1 MSTCEVVQV
10 FVTTPSLEEA
20 RPFYEDALG
29 LEPGRVG
36 ETSVEYATEG
46 ARLKVQED
54 FEDETFGEFGMEVPP
69 EPPARGDGA
78 VFVLRV
84 EGMEETVES
93 VGEGAGEVVQDP
105 RSVPWG
111 DRIALVRSPAG
122 YVFELRD

>member
-1 MSTCEVVQV
+1 MKLVQV
-10 FVTTPSLEEA
+10 FVTTPSLDDA

-29 LEPGRVG
+29 LEPERVG
-36 ETSVEYATEG
+36 DTSVEYATTG
-46 ARLKVQED
+46 ARLKLQED
-54 FEDETFGEFGMEVPP
+54 FDGETFEEFGMRLPP
-69 EPPARGDGA
+69 EPPGRGDGA

-84 EGMEETVES
+84 EDIDATADS
-93 VGEGAGEVVQDP
+93 VGDGAGEVVQEP